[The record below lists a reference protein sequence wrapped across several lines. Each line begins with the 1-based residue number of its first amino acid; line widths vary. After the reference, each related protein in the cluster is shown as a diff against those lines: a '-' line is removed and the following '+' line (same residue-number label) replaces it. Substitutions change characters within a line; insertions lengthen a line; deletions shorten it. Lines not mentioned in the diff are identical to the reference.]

1 MRSEDI
7 IRAWKDESYRA
18 TLDEMPAHPAGMLEL
33 EDADLEAVAGG
44 DVVTSVITTSVWTSI
59 IISEIISDIIRED
72 PC

>member
-33 EDADLEAVAGG
+33 EDTDLEAVAGG
-44 DVVTSVITTSVWTSI
+44 DVVTSAITVSVLTSLVTSLI
-59 IISEIISDIIRED
+59 TDIID